1 MNSWKQ
7 TILNIDASI
16 KDAVVNLDESG
27 LQIVLVTDN
36 KRLVGT
42 VSDGDIRRGILGGIN
57 LDDNISKII
66 DGPPMTVLS
75 NTSRNEA
82 VILMQNNKIK
92 HLPIVNDNNELL
104 GLHLLDSESYEPA
117 MNNSIII
124 MAGGMGKR
132 MLPFT
137 KDLPKPML
145 KVHGKP
151 MLEHIIQKAKKE
163 GFSKFYIS
171 INYLGNVIKDYF
183 GIGKDLNV
191 EIKYITE
198 DKQLGT
204 AGALSLLPS
213 QKDPIIVTNGDIISN
228 IGFKDILSFHEH
240 NNADATMAIRPHEWQ
255 NPFGVV
261 EVQGIEIKAFKEK
274 PITRTFINA
283 GVYAINPA
291 SLGLL
296 DQNEYLDMPNFF
308 EKIRKDNK
316 KVIAYPTHESWS
328 DIGRPE
334 DLQFQN
340 NTNNTN

>member
-151 MLEHIIQKAKKE
+151 MLEHIIQKAKRRVFK
-163 GFSKFYIS
+163 I
-171 INYLGNVIKDYF
+171 LYF
-183 GIGKDLNV
+183 NK
-191 EIKYITE
+191 
-198 DKQLGT
+198 
-204 AGALSLLPS
+204 LPW
-213 QKDPIIVTNGDIISN
+213 KC
-228 IGFKDILSFHEH
+228 
-240 NNADATMAIRPHEWQ
+240 
-255 NPFGVV
+255 
-261 EVQGIEIKAFKEK
+261 
-274 PITRTFINA
+274 
-283 GVYAINPA
+283 Y
-291 SLGLL
+291 
-296 DQNEYLDMPNFF
+296 
-308 EKIRKDNK
+308 
-316 KVIAYPTHESWS
+316 
-328 DIGRPE
+328 
-334 DLQFQN
+334 
-340 NTNNTN
+340 

>member
-1 MNSWKQ
+1 M
-7 TILNIDASI
+7 
-16 KDAVVNLDESG
+16 
-27 LQIVLVTDN
+27 
-36 KRLVGT
+36 
-42 VSDGDIRRGILGGIN
+42 
-57 LDDNISKII
+57 
-66 DGPPMTVLS
+66 
-75 NTSRNEA
+75 
-82 VILMQNNKIK
+82 
-92 HLPIVNDNNELL
+92 
-104 GLHLLDSESYEPA
+104 
-117 MNNSIII
+117 
-124 MAGGMGKR
+124 
-132 MLPFT
+132 
-137 KDLPKPML
+137 
-145 KVHGKP
+145 
-151 MLEHIIQKAKKE
+151 
-163 GFSKFYIS
+163 
-171 INYLGNVIKDYF
+171 
-183 GIGKDLNV
+183 
-191 EIKYITE
+191 
-198 DKQLGT
+198 
-204 AGALSLLPS
+204 PS